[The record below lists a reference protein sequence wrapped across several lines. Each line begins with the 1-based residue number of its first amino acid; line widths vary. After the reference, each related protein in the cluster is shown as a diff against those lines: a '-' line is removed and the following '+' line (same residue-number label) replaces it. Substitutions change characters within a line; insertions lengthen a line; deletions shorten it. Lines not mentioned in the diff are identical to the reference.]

1 MIYIHSITFLVI
13 YRYIGYYT
21 SGGIS
26 FYYTLFS
33 KSKTS
38 CFTVNNA
45 GLSDKKVYV
54 YDSKTSCFTLRGISP
69 FARSELSL
77 TLSPT
82 PKASIWLC

>member
-1 MIYIHSITFLVI
+1 MFYIHSVTFFVI
-13 YRYIGYYT
+13 YRYTGYCE

-33 KSKTS
+33 NSKTS

-54 YDSKTSCFTLRGISP
+54 YDSKTSCFTLRGFSP
-69 FARSELSL
+69 FARSEHSL
-77 TLSPT
+77 TLSLT
-82 PKASIWLC
+82 SETSILLC